1 MEKIFIPIYRF
12 FKKHRAV
19 MWTLMIASFVIF
31 AFFGFQLKYEENILK
46 LLPQTESSTNGAIAF
61 GNLKVKD
68 KIFIQIV
75 HKGFTAKEAQ
85 AEANAQA
92 ASNSQAASDTHVE
105 EADTQAAEPDMENF
119 REGTENCSE
128 DLCMYCDELMDSIL
142 VSDAAQKIA
151 NVLYRVDDDLMING
165 LDYATANLPTF
176 IDESCYTK
184 FDSLLTADN
193 IRAQM
198 AANAEILENDADGN
212 LSMMVA
218 YDPAGL
224 RKGMM
229 SQGMEL
235 KSGLS
240 GYSIHN
246 GHFISGDGKAVI
258 AYISPDFSSMDSKAG
273 VDLVQ
278 KIERQTRIFKQNHP
292 DVDVYIH
299 GSPVMSANNSRRIKE
314 DLALTVGLS
323 LIIICFLIALCFKNK
338 NSLLFLL
345 LPVVYGTVFALACV
359 YWIKGS
365 MSLMA
370 IGIGAVVL
378 GVALSYCLHIV
389 THYKYVSD
397 PEQVLRDQA
406 TPVSLGCITTV
417 GAFLG
422 LLFTS
427 SELLRDFGIFASFAM
442 IGTTLFSLIF
452 LPQFFSADKNKKSEK
467 AFTALQKINS
477 YPYDR
482 NRWILGTVIAITLV
496 CICLPA
502 PKFDKEL
509 SHINY
514 FAPEVKEALALYN
527 TENNKGYTSQY
538 YASQHDD
545 LDSALIYNRA
555 IFKVLDSLKAEGVV
569 KQYSHAGDLFI
580 PSGEQQRRIDLW
592 KEYWNGTPAEKAEQ
606 NGIKDGKPY
615 GIKDGKPSLSRLENA
630 RRNITAAAKE
640 YGLNPTFFEPF
651 YTLCETDYTPES
663 IYNSGIIPEEM
674 LCNFIEKTGDGPY
687 IVLTSALMEPD
698 NKQKVNDAVN
708 RQPHALVIDPF
719 YYTGDMVEI
728 IHDDF
733 STILAISMIFVFI
746 VLICSFRCLGIS
758 IVAFLPMTLGWF
770 IVQGTMY
777 VFGLQFNLINII
789 IASFIFGIGV
799 DYSIFVMQGLLADAT
814 GGDTKLLT
822 YHKTAIFL
830 SALILITVTGSL
842 LFAKHP
848 AIKSIG
854 ISAVVGMGASI
865 VLAYTLE
872 PFLFRLLMKI
882 PYYRRRY
889 SKK

>member
-1 MEKIFIPIYRF
+1 
-12 FKKHRAV
+12 
-19 MWTLMIASFVIF
+19 MWTLMIASFVVF
-31 AFFGFQLKYEENILK
+31 TVFGLQLKYEENILK

-68 KIFIQIV
+68 KIFIQLV
-75 HKGFTAKEAQ
+75 HKGFTAKD
-85 AEANAQA
+85 AQA
-92 ASNSQAASDTHVE
+92 AEGGTDKNIHTESDEQVDTETDEFVNTDGNIYSNTDIEDS
-105 EADTQAAEPDMENF
+105 F
-119 REGTENCSE
+119 YE
-128 DLCMYCDELMDSIL
+128 DLCIYCDELMDSIL
-142 VSDAAQKIA
+142 VSDAAPVIA
-151 NVLYRVDDDLMING
+151 NVLYRVDDDLMINV
-165 LDYATANLPTF
+165 LDYATANLPAF
-176 IDESCYTK
+176 IDESSYER

-193 IRAQM
+193 IRTQM
-198 AANAEILENDADGN
+198 AANAEILENDEDGN

-218 YDPAGL
+218 YDPATL
-224 RKGMM
+224 RKGMAD
-229 SQGMEL
+229 QGKAL

-240 GYSIHN
+240 GYSIKN
-246 GHFISGDGKAVI
+246 GHFVSGDDKAVI

-273 VDLVQ
+273 VALVQ
-278 KIERQTRIFKQNHP
+278 KIERQIRIFKKNHP
-292 DVDVYIH
+292 DVDVYMH

-345 LPVVYGTVFALACV
+345 LPVVYGTMFALACV

-378 GVALSYCLHIV
+378 GVALSYCLHVV

-482 NRWILGTVIAITLV
+482 NKWILGTVIAITLV
-496 CICLPA
+496 CVCLPA

-538 YASQHDD
+538 YAAQHDD

-555 IFKVLDSLKAEGVV
+555 IFRVLDSLKAEGTV

-580 PSGEQQRRIDLW
+580 PYDEQQRRIDLW
-592 KEYWNGTPAEKAEQ
+592 KEYWNGTASDNSGKTT
-606 NGIKDGKPY
+606 NGKGTRI
-615 GIKDGKPSLSRLENA
+615 ENA
-630 RRNITAAAKE
+630 RKNISAAAKE
-640 YGLNPTFFEPF
+640 QGLNPSFFEPF
-651 YTLCETDYTPES
+651 YTLCEADYAPES
-663 IYNSGIIPEEM
+663 IYDSGIIPEEM

-687 IVLTSALMEPD
+687 IVLTSALMEPG
-698 NKQKVNDAVN
+698 KKMEVNNAVN

-728 IHDDF
+728 IHNDF

-746 VLICSFRCLGIS
+746 VLLCSFRCLGIS

-889 SKK
+889 SRKDSGNDAGVQADSEESEI